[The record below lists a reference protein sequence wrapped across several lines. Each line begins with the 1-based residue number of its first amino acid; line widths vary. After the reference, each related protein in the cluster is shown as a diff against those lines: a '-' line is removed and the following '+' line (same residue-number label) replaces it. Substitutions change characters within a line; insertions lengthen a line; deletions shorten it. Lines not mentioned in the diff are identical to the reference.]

1 VRARRDPD
9 VIHGRLLQR
18 GRRRETRLACPG
30 WRERESACR
39 RGEESAGPWV
49 WAARGGGLGCCAGE
63 NRPGRIG
70 SGLSKE
76 ELGWA
81 AKREK
86 GAGPRGKGLGQVAGF
101 TFSFLFPFLFQT
113 NSN

>member
-1 VRARRDPD
+1 M
-9 VIHGRLLQR
+9 R
-18 GRRRETRLACPG
+18 GNA
-30 WRERESACR
+30 SA
-39 RGEESAGPWV
+39 RGEWGAR
-49 WAARGGGLGCCAGE
+49 WAEWGGEPRLSAGE
-63 NRPGRIG
+63 NRPGRRGI
-70 SGLSKE
+70 GLSKE

-81 AKREK
+81 DEREK